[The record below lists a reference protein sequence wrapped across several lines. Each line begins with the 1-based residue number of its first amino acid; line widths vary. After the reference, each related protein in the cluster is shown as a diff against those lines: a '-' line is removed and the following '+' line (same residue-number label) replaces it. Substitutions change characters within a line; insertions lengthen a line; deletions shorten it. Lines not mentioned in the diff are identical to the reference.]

1 MSELGMPKNEVFDKL
16 FSITY
21 DEQMQEEWMEEQSLA
36 VAMQNPKFF
45 ELVIAPTM
53 FAAELN
59 EAQGDEDRTKLL
71 QTLLQG
77 WMQVVVQ
84 PAMLEQQAQ
93 MGQMQQQMVA
103 QQGMTAPTSEQSFV
117 ESGQGPGSETG
128 QQGGPRGATGPRSQ
142 GAG

>member
-1 MSELGMPKNEVFDKL
+1 
-16 FSITY
+16 
-21 DEQMQEEWMEEQSLA
+21 
-36 VAMQNPKFF
+36 MQNPKFF

-59 EAQGDEDRTKLL
+59 EAEGDEDRTLLL
-71 QTLLQG
+71 QTLLKG

-84 PAMLEQQAQ
+84 PAAMEQQAQ
-93 MGQMQQQMVA
+93 MGQMQQQMQA

-117 ESGQGPGSETG
+117 ESGQGPGSQSG
-128 QQGGPRGATGPRSQ
+128 QQGGPTGPTGPRSQ